1 MLRFLSLLGLLALL
15 YSCSED
21 MDGVFPIVEE
31 PDPGPT
37 IEARADIFIRLID
50 EENLPI
56 AGAELSLAG
65 MGGQT
70 DDNGR
75 FVYLDFPVA
84 LSGLEFN
91 AEAEGYIPTQTRVY
105 AAAGGQAAFELVLL
119 EKGSISTFSSQETMF
134 FGDPNTNSGIRIE
147 ANSMETLDGQPYT
160 GMVSGSVRYLDPL
173 SPAFPRLQPAGMRA
187 VALDGSEGQLASFGM
202 IYFEVKGEN
211 GESLQ
216 SNERINLAIQA
227 GNSPDFRPDVIDLW
241 TLEAGDDAWQEIDL
255 SASMEGRTYYAQLPA
270 GCCFGELVGWIN
282 CDIKFPSEAA
292 IFKITD
298 PQDIP
303 LRQVLVQ
310 VYSSNLGLVFN
321 TLSNNWGE
329 AVLQVPLDEDF
340 TLRLQTTCGDFIS
353 EHSIAAADLA
363 TYNELESTLANPDEW
378 WQVIFNGE
386 DCNQDALD
394 NGFVLTR
401 NVSGYYTLSQ
411 LQADGTVEVLV
422 PKCGNQL
429 GFFATAYL
437 DPALTQAG
445 TEVSVV
451 SPGFQQSVTLP
462 VCP

>member
-1 MLRFLSLLGLLALL
+1 MLRYLSLLGLTALL
-15 YSCSED
+15 YSCIED
-21 MDGVFPIVEE
+21 MDVVFPIVEE
-31 PDPGPT
+31 PNPGPT
-37 IEARADIFIRLID
+37 IEARADLFIRLVD

-65 MGGQT
+65 IGGQT
-70 DDNGR
+70 DENGR

-84 LSGLEFN
+84 LSGVEFN

-105 AAAGGQAAFELVLL
+105 AAAGGQTTFELVLL
-119 EKGSISTFSSQETMF
+119 EKGSLSTFSTQETMF
-134 FGDPNTNSGIRIE
+134 FADPNTTSSIRIE

-160 GMVSGSVRYLDPL
+160 GMVSGFVRYLDPL
-173 SPAFPRLQPAGMRA
+173 SPTFTRLQPAGMQA

-202 IYFEVKGEN
+202 IYFEIKGEN
-211 GESLQ
+211 GEALQ
-216 SNERINLAIQA
+216 SNAPLRISIQA
-227 GNSPDFRPDVIDLW
+227 GNEVDLRPESIDLW
-241 TLEAGDDAWQEIDL
+241 TLQLEDDAWQEIDL
-255 SASMEGRTYYAQLPA
+255 SAGMDERTYFSTLPV

-298 PQDIP
+298 LQDIP
-303 LRQVLVQ
+303 LRQIMVQ
-310 VYSSNLGLVFN
+310 VYSSDLGLVFN
-321 TLSNNWGE
+321 NLSNNLGE
-329 AVLQVPLDEDF
+329 AALQVPLNEDF
-340 TLRLQTTCGDFIS
+340 TLRLQTACGDFIS
-353 EHSIAAADLA
+353 EHSIAAVDLA
-363 TYNELESTLANPDEW
+363 TYNELQTTIANPDDW
-378 WQVIFNGE
+378 WQVVFTGE

-429 GFFATAYL
+429 GFFATAYS

-445 TEVSVV
+445 MEVSVV
-451 SPGFQQSVTLP
+451 SPGFQQSITLP